1 MAEPSSI
8 RCLVVDDQEIVRSAI
23 ARGLARRGC
32 TCVEAATGREA
43 LELLHREP
51 PHVIVSDI
59 QMPEMDGVQLLQAV
73 RASHPDIEVIM
84 VTGVAELD
92 TAVDCLRQG
101 AFDYIV
107 KPFQMEQLRQR
118 VRQAVERRQLLL
130 ENRRYQEHLADLVRQ
145 QARRIE
151 ELFLEGIQSI
161 VHALEAKDRYTRGHS
176 VRVAAFAEATARRL
190 GLDDD
195 TVQIV
200 RLGAELHDVG
210 KIGVS
215 ETVLQKPGPLTPE
228 EYRHIMEHT
237 VIGARIMAPLLKGA
251 EPALEIIR
259 WHHERLD
266 GHGLP
271 DGLRDAAIP
280 LHARIVTVADAFD
293 AMTTGRPYRAGLSPA
308 AATTELRACAETQFD
323 PEVIAAFEAV
333 CRETPPAVPSAS
345 RLRTP
350 RGVVLGADLLG
361 EEAG

>member
-1 MAEPSSI
+1 MPEPPSI
-8 RCLVVDDQEIVRSAI
+8 RCLVVDDQENVRSAI

-32 TCVEAATGREA
+32 ACTQAATGREA
-43 LELLHREP
+43 LELVRRQP

-59 QMPEMDGVQLLQAV
+59 QMPELDGVQLLQAV
-73 RASHPDIEVIM
+73 RATHPDIEVIM
-84 VTGVAELD
+84 VTGVAELA

-107 KPFQMEQLRQR
+107 KPFEMDQLRQR
-118 VRQAVERRQLLL
+118 VRQAVERRRLLL
-130 ENRRYQEHLADLVRQ
+130 ENRRYHEQLADLVRL
-145 QARRIE
+145 QAGRIE
-151 ELFLEGIQSI
+151 ELFLEGIQSV

-176 VRVAAFAEATARRL
+176 GRVAAFAEATARRL
-190 GLDDD
+190 GLDEE
-195 TVQIV
+195 TVQII

-215 ETVLQKPGPLTPE
+215 ETVLQKPGRLTPE

-251 EPALEIIR
+251 QPALDIIR

-266 GHGLP
+266 GSGLP
-271 DGLRDAAIP
+271 DGLRGAAIP

-293 AMTTGRPYRAGLSPA
+293 AMTTGRPYRAGLSVA
-308 AATTELRACAETQFD
+308 AATAELGACAGAQFD
-323 PEVIAAFEAV
+323 PDVVAALDAVFREAPPV
-333 CRETPPAVPSAS
+333 TPSTS

-350 RGVVLGADLLG
+350 RGVMLSADIIDG
-361 EEAG
+361 EVG